1 MSGARDTGCRL
12 ERSSR
17 NPDRAPIS
25 VSASGLCCATKVEVP
40 AAPFFPELLFTF
52 RFPERH
58 SAGVTSAPTRILIVD
73 DHPIVRDALASLL
86 GENADLQIVGV
97 TASIRETLP
106 LLERSTPDL
115 LLVDLSLED
124 GSGIELARV
133 LRRSRL
139 KTRVIIITGFRDEF
153 SAAEALSVGVHGYIL
168 KEQPT
173 ADLLVAIETVAR
185 GGRYVSPLMA
195 SRMRTDTSFESED
208 RLLARL
214 SRRERE
220 IFRLVV
226 AGSGSKEIASR
237 LFISVK
243 TVDTHRTNINRKL
256 GVRTTAS
263 LIRFAAAHGI
273 AIAPRASSEDTEL
286 LETAPPVPAIPTV

>member
-1 MSGARDTGCRL
+1 V
-12 ERSSR
+12 SS
-17 NPDRAPIS
+17 A
-25 VSASGLCCATKVEVP
+25 V
-40 AAPFFPELLFTF
+40 
-52 RFPERH
+52 
-58 SAGVTSAPTRILIVD
+58 TRILIVD
-73 DHPIVRDALASLL
+73 DHPIVRDALAALL
-86 GENADLQIVGV
+86 GETPELQIVGV

-106 LLERSTPDL
+106 LLERTTPDL

-124 GSGIELARV
+124 GSGIELARA

-139 KTRVIIITGFRDEF
+139 KTRVLIITGFRDEF

-185 GGRYVSPLMA
+185 GGRYISPLMA
-195 SRMRTDTSFESED
+195 SRMRTDASSGSED

-273 AIAPRASSEDTEL
+273 AIAPRVSSEETEL
-286 LETAPPVPAIPTV
+286 LDPSLPAAPLPTV

>member
-1 MSGARDTGCRL
+1 M
-12 ERSSR
+12 
-17 NPDRAPIS
+17 
-25 VSASGLCCATKVEVP
+25 
-40 AAPFFPELLFTF
+40 
-52 RFPERH
+52 
-58 SAGVTSAPTRILIVD
+58 
-73 DHPIVRDALASLL
+73 
-86 GENADLQIVGV
+86 
-97 TASIRETLP
+97 
-106 LLERSTPDL
+106 
-115 LLVDLSLED
+115 LVDLSLED

-173 ADLLVAIETVAR
+173 ADLLGGDRDRGPWRALHLAAHGLAHADRHLAR
-185 GGRYVSPLMA
+185 
-195 SRMRTDTSFESED
+195 SED

-273 AIAPRASSEDTEL
+273 AIAPRASSGGHR
-286 LETAPPVPAIPTV
+286 APRGHPARPGNSDGLREATSADRLGDAIVGLDRANSSCILVGPRQSFMHSRGP

>member
-1 MSGARDTGCRL
+1 FVARSEIGRV
-12 ERSSR
+12 SS
-17 NPDRAPIS
+17 P
-25 VSASGLCCATKVEVP
+25 G
-40 AAPFFPELLFTF
+40 
-52 RFPERH
+52 
-58 SAGVTSAPTRILIVD
+58 TRVVIVD
-73 DHPIVRDALASLL
+73 DHPIVRDALACLL
-86 GENADLQIVGV
+86 GESPELQIVGV

-106 LLERSTPDL
+106 LVERTMPDL

-124 GSGIELARV
+124 GSGIELARA
-133 LRRSRL
+133 LRRTRT
-139 KTRVIIITGFRDEF
+139 KTRVLIITGFRDEF
-153 SAAEALSVGVHGYIL
+153 AAAEALSVGVHGYIL

-173 ADLLVAIETVAR
+173 ADLLVAIDTVAR
-185 GGRYVSPLMA
+185 GGRYISPLMA
-195 SRMRTDTSFESED
+195 SRMRTDTSHGSED

-273 AIAPRASSEDTEL
+273 AIAPRASSEDTDL
-286 LETAPPVPAIPTV
+286 LEPAAPPPVIPTV

>member
-1 MSGARDTGCRL
+1 MS
-12 ERSSR
+12 
-17 NPDRAPIS
+17 S
-25 VSASGLCCATKVEVP
+25 VV
-40 AAPFFPELLFTF
+40 
-52 RFPERH
+52 
-58 SAGVTSAPTRILIVD
+58 TRILIVD

-86 GENADLQIVGV
+86 GLNPDLQIVGV

-106 LLERSTPDL
+106 LLERTTPDL

-124 GSGIELARV
+124 GSGIELARA

-139 KTRVIIITGFRDEF
+139 KTRVLIITGFRDEF

-168 KEQPT
+168 KEQST
-173 ADLLVAIETVAR
+173 ADLLTAIETVAG
-185 GGRYVSPLMA
+185 GGRYISPLIA
-195 SRMRTDTSFESED
+195 SRMRTDASSGSED
-208 RLLARL
+208 RLLGRL

-273 AIAPRASSEDTEL
+273 AIAPRASSEDTDFID
-286 LETAPPVPAIPTV
+286 PVPPLPALPSV

>member
-1 MSGARDTGCRL
+1 MFAV
-12 ERSSR
+12 SS
-17 NPDRAPIS
+17 A
-25 VSASGLCCATKVEVP
+25 V
-40 AAPFFPELLFTF
+40 
-52 RFPERH
+52 
-58 SAGVTSAPTRILIVD
+58 TRILIVD

-86 GENADLQIVGV
+86 GETADLQVVGV
-97 TASIRETLP
+97 TASVRETLP
-106 LLERSTPDL
+106 LLERTTPDI

-124 GSGIELARV
+124 GSGIELARA

-153 SAAEALSVGVHGYIL
+153 AAAEALSAGVHGYIL

-173 ADLLVAIETVAR
+173 ADLLVAIETVSR
-185 GGRYVSPLMA
+185 GGRYISPLMA
-195 SRMRTDTSFESED
+195 SRMRTDASSGSED

-273 AIAPRASSEDTEL
+273 AIAPRASSEETDL
-286 LETAPPVPAIPTV
+286 LDPGLPITSLPSV